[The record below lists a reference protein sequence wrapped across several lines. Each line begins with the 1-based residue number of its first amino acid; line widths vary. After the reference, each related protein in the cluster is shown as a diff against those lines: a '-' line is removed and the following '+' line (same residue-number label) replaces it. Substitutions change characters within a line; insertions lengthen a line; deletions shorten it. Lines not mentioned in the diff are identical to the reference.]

1 MPQISTGKLRE
12 WSIFKGDNRSDK
24 TDNSG
29 YCPICEIGRFCV
41 KFSRI
46 IHAFKYGYHLQE
58 TSNCVLQEAS
68 SVHDDRIS
76 TTIVLCNASVTRDRA
91 ITESCDWSRIS

>member
-29 YCPICEIGRFCV
+29 YCPIWRTKPLTFFLKIKSDDWKKKLRLTKKSDQRLCYSLGWV
-41 KFSRI
+41 LFSQ
-46 IHAFKYGYHLQE
+46 F
-58 TSNCVLQEAS
+58 
-68 SVHDDRIS
+68 
-76 TTIVLCNASVTRDRA
+76 
-91 ITESCDWSRIS
+91 

>member
-29 YCPICEIGRFCV
+29 YCPICSVEKKSNWCDHNEVFVSRKMCCLNFIKLINYNY

-46 IHAFKYGYHLQE
+46 NN
-58 TSNCVLQEAS
+58 SNFYNNMFRK
-68 SVHDDRIS
+68 RIF
-76 TTIVLCNASVTRDRA
+76 RPP
-91 ITESCDWSRIS
+91 WSYRRVV